1 MSYWS
6 DRQEKLNK
14 ALEKD
19 EEKLKKRLNRIYDA
33 EARRLERQIAAYY
46 EMYGEDNVIDYRKLL
61 EELPPEDKRLLI
73 EDIDEFVKRYPDYA
87 DLVPVRESIYKLD
100 RLEGLQ
106 QSVKMQQ
113 LRIGAQE
120 QEMIKDHLVR
130 TAYRGANASAEAM
143 GFGSAFYSMNENIM
157 KKFVDVPWADGE
169 SFSEKIWANKEKLTN
184 YLNKDIA
191 QGMARGDS
199 YANLTKQIME
209 RMGKVSRN
217 DAYRLIYTEG
227 TYVMA
232 ESSITPFEED
242 FEYFKVCTVGDN
254 KVCSIC
260 KGLEDAEP
268 VPISKRVPGENFPPL
283 HPWCR
288 CTFTIEVEDWDAW
301 MDDYVAKHGQSAID
315 EAEQIAGNVGPE
327 EEMTGHSMRRN
338 EETEWEGVPQKH
350 TKEEMDELETFA
362 ADKGIELDESFTSFD
377 GDISLVKDFIQ
388 TMNDNISGKSFMR
401 KDKIKLSLS
410 YSMKDDTYAE
420 TQGANIIINGFAYR
434 DRELLKNDYKK
445 REKTRFFTEGS
456 SYLDIATHECGHVI
470 VYMNQLKN
478 RDVVEKIFGKDAV
491 KTKKI
496 IKERLSV
503 YALKD
508 NNELIAEAY
517 VKYKNGS
524 KDEYVLRILRYCGII
539 N

>member
-143 GFGSAFYSMNENIM
+143 GFGSAFYSMNEDIM

-169 SFSEKIWANKEKLTN
+169 SFSDKIWANKEKLTN

-254 KVCSIC
+254 KVCDIC
-260 KGLEDAEP
+260 KGLEGAEP

-301 MDDYVAKHGQSAID
+301 MDDYVAKHGQSAAD
-315 EAEQIAGNVGPE
+315 EAAQIAGHLGAGAGGGDGKTIRKDIGEIDPSKTKEALEYYGNIIRDLPDENAIVVTADGKVYNFIGGPE
-327 EEMTGHSMRRN
+327 GADIFGVDLTGASITHNHPITNDIVSFGQDDFVFLREHPEIKELRAVNRDYNYSVSVIADMSEVTYTDVEEWALEFVAQGEEMQH
-338 EETEWEGVPQKH
+338 
-350 TKEEMDELETFA
+350 A
-362 ADKGIELDESFTSFD
+362 
-377 GDISLVKDFIQ
+377 
-388 TMNDNISGKSFMR
+388 
-401 KDKIKLSLS
+401 
-410 YSMKDDTYAE
+410 
-420 TQGANIIINGFAYR
+420 GF
-434 DRELLKNDYKK
+434 LGLKK
-445 REKTRFFTEGS
+445 RG
-456 SYLDIATHECGHVI
+456 Y
-470 VYMNQLKN
+470 
-478 RDVVEKIFGKDAV
+478 VEYERTAV
-491 KTKKI
+491 NK
-496 IKERLSV
+496 
-503 YALKD
+503 
-508 NNELIAEAY
+508 
-517 VKYKNGS
+517 
-524 KDEYVLRILRYCGII
+524 
-539 N
+539 

>member
-1 MSYWS
+1 
-6 DRQEKLNK
+6 
-14 ALEKD
+14 
-19 EEKLKKRLNRIYDA
+19 
-33 EARRLERQIAAYY
+33 
-46 EMYGEDNVIDYRKLL
+46 
-61 EELPPEDKRLLI
+61 
-73 EDIDEFVKRYPDYA
+73 
-87 DLVPVRESIYKLD
+87 
-100 RLEGLQ
+100 
-106 QSVKMQQ
+106 MQQ

-143 GFGSAFYSMNENIM
+143 GFGSAFYSMNEDIM

-169 SFSEKIWANKEKLTN
+169 SFSDKIWANKEKLTN

-254 KVCSIC
+254 RVCSIC

-301 MDDYVAKHGQSAID
+301 MDDYVAKHGQAAAD
-315 EAEQIAGNVGPE
+315 EAEQIMTYLENKDGTLHRRSLLVNDGEVDIE
-327 EEMTGHSMRRN
+327 ELQRRMDSVI
-338 EETEWEGVPQKH
+338 EAF
-350 TKEEMDELETFA
+350 KEEGISEDIFKQGARDDSWQSASRLFYSLQDAALIPRFNKDEPTV
-362 ADKGIELDESFTSFD
+362 IELFRGVSSEEHVSQFKAGPLFIGNGTYGSGSYFTPKREMA
-377 GDISLVKDFIQ
+377 L
-388 TMNDNISGKSFMR
+388 KSFAGDDKANLISVGLCESAR
-401 KDKIKLSLS
+401 VVKYSELWDIRQKLGDKIKDTHGILEDDGRFASILG
-410 YSMKDDTYAE
+410 YDAIHTPVNTYVVLNRGKVVMKNE
-420 TQGANIIINGFAYR
+420 
-434 DRELLKNDYKK
+434 KNSG
-445 REKTRFFTEGS
+445 R
-456 SYLDIATHECGHVI
+456 GHV
-470 VYMNQLKN
+470 K
-478 RDVVEKIFGKDAV
+478 RSG
-491 KTKKI
+491 
-496 IKERLSV
+496 R
-503 YALKD
+503 
-508 NNELIAEAY
+508 
-517 VKYKNGS
+517 
-524 KDEYVLRILRYCGII
+524 
-539 N
+539 